1 MSVPVTITYCVTNHA
16 KLSGLAQPFFT
27 ITSFVGLEHGQSAAE
42 AALLSSIT
50 SGDSVEK
57 TQMVAAGTA
66 RARGFTSETTLRAG
80 A

>member
-1 MSVPVTITYCVTNHA
+1 MAWPNHFVTITN
-16 KLSGLAQPFFT
+16 
-27 ITSFVGLEHGQSAAE
+27 FVGLEHGQSTAE
-42 AALLSSIT
+42 AALLSSIM

-66 RARGFTSETTLRAG
+66 RARGFTSEMPLRPG